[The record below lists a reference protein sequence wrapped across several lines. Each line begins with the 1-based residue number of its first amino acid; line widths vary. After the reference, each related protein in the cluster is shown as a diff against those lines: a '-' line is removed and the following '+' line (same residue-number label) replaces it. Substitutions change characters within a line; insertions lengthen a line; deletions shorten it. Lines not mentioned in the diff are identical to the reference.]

1 VDCEAYILILGRKF
15 HDFYWFIY
23 SLLLVIIYFSL
34 ILRQMIRL
42 ITFTIGGHAYL
53 NFMGNEFG
61 HPKVRLLSLYY
72 SYRLYFMWLMIFS
85 CSSGLSSQCKATISH
100 LNLLTVGGIFWQ
112 VECIV
117 IYFLSTRCQS
127 NDLYCKFLILVSWH
141 AYIITFR
148 VQFLWEVTWI
158 L

>member
-1 VDCEAYILILGRKF
+1 MDCEAYIKS
-15 HDFYWFIY
+15 HDFDGFIY
-23 SLLLVIIYFSL
+23 SLVVIIYFL
-34 ILRQMIRL
+34 LVLRQMIRL

-72 SYRLYFMWLMIFS
+72 SYGLYFMWLMIFS
-85 CSSGLSSQCKATISH
+85 CSSGLSSRCQATISH
-100 LNLLTVGGIFWQ
+100 FNLLTVVGIFWQ

-117 IYFLSTRCQS
+117 IYFHLIRCQS
-127 NDLYCKFLILVSWH
+127 NDLYYVFLILLSWH
-141 AYIITFR
+141 AYMITFR
-148 VQFLWEVTWI
+148 VPFLWEVTWI